1 MESKRL
7 PFGQSH
13 ADKIRAAHYR
23 WVNMPPGIPP
33 DMAVDFMEKLKDG
46 STIGKLTGGGKKG
59 PPMVSYDRFKKHC
72 ELHPDWAVE
81 ARRISQINIK
91 TLKGAAR
98 RARTHCSRGHEY
110 AVHGLGYKSHI
121 NGRSYRY
128 CKLCNKI
135 NSRHGL
141 KLPDEMIDLIKGLVR
156 AGSPIGSFTSGGKP
170 GYLCRFASV
179 KQLRQD
185 DPEFNNLVLLGAQRR
200 KLIIQQNRLV
210 VPKPNIIKPTNLRV
224 PTLSGNIAGRADVV
238 FTAVNEAVSR
248 QLPRHI
254 RDEVIGQL
262 YLDVEEG
269 RVALSDV
276 ARFARKYT
284 NDLYQ
289 EEKRR
294 ISLDEPAFRD
304 GSGGSRLDRLS
315 EADGI
320 WS

>member
-1 MESKRL
+1 MESTRL
-7 PFGQSH
+7 ASGQSH

-33 DMAVDFMEKLKDG
+33 DMAVDFMDKLKAG
-46 STIGKLTGGGKKG
+46 STVGKLTGGGKKG

-72 ELHPDWAVE
+72 ELNPDWAVE

-91 TLKGAAR
+91 RLKGASR

-141 KLPDEMIDLIKGLVR
+141 KLPDQMIDQIKALVR

-185 DPEFNNLVLLGAQRR
+185 DLEFNNLVLLGAQRR
-200 KLIIQQNRLV
+200 KLIVQQSRLV
-210 VPKPNIIKPTNLRV
+210 VPQQKINKATNLRT
-224 PTLSGNIAGRADVV
+224 PTLSGNIAGRADIV
-238 FTAVNEAVSR
+238 FTAVNEAVSLR
-248 QLPRHI
+248 LPRHI

-262 YLDVEEG
+262 YLDLEEG
-269 RVALSDV
+269 RIALSDV

-284 NDLYQ
+284 SDLYQ

-304 GSGGSRLDRLS
+304 GTGGSRLDRLS

-320 WS
+320 WA